1 MLSVVNFSLICNTKA
16 DRLEF
21 FTYQFIL
28 FGEIIY
34 DGHLLL
40 YFVNHLEGSSK
51 EYSIL
56 LLSIIIANQTL
67 IMDLIFRAA
76 YEDHERL
83 QAKEQEFVG
92 HYRKSFSRDTRQLS
106 KNIELTSTLRT

>member
-83 QAKEQEFVG
+83 QAKEQDFVG
-92 HYRKSFSRDTRQLS
+92 HYRKSFSRNTRQPS